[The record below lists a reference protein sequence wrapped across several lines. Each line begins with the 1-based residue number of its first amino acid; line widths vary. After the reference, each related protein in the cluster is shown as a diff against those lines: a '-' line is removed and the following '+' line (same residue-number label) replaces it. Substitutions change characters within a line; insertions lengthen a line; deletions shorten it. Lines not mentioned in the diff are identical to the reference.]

1 MKSISVVTTFTLLL
15 LIEPTVGFMCIVRN
29 TCTSLPVITTT
40 TSRFPAFGFLKV
52 DYTTTTTTTTTRRY
66 NNNVENS
73 KQQQQE
79 NEASSIIKENE
90 YGDDGGFD
98 LDDIASMK
106 ELRQLSSDVGGP
118 EFGEEMSLEKARDI
132 LWTYVEETA
141 EDDIDDMCMG
151 QLGGLMVSFNKGVE
165 IPDEFDIEQ
174 ARNFVWEFIVKD
186 VACSVNELGYNTSNN
201 CECFSCSNII
211 M

>member
-1 MKSISVVTTFTLLL
+1 MKSISIVTTFTLLL
-15 LIEPTVGFMCIVRN
+15 LIEPAVGFIVRN

-40 TSRFPAFGFLKV
+40 TSRFPAFGFVKV
-52 DYTTTTTTTTTRRY
+52 DYTTTTTTTTRRY
-66 NNNVENS
+66 NNNVENG
-73 KQQQQE
+73 KQQQE
-79 NEASSIIKENE
+79 NEASSIIKGNE

-118 EFGEEMSLEKARDI
+118 EFGEEISLEKARDI

-165 IPDEFDIEQ
+165 IPEEFDIEQ

>member
-1 MKSISVVTTFTLLL
+1 MKSISIVTTFTLLL
-15 LIEPTVGFMCIVRN
+15 LIEPAVGFIVRN

-40 TSRFPAFGFLKV
+40 TSRFPAFGFVKV

-66 NNNVENS
+66 NNNNVENS
-73 KQQQQE
+73 KQQQE

-90 YGDDGGFD
+90 YGDGGFD